1 MKKEKD
7 LFELIAEIVEKI
19 LKEIFGKDDKE
30 MSGWIAVAIII
41 AEAVLK
47 IIIVE
52 SKNGK

>member
-1 MKKEKD
+1 
-7 LFELIAEIVEKI
+7 
-19 LKEIFGKDDKE
+19 

-47 IIIVE
+47 IIIVG

>member
-1 MKKEKD
+1 
-7 LFELIAEIVEKI
+7 
-19 LKEIFGKDDKE
+19 

-52 SKNGK
+52 SKK